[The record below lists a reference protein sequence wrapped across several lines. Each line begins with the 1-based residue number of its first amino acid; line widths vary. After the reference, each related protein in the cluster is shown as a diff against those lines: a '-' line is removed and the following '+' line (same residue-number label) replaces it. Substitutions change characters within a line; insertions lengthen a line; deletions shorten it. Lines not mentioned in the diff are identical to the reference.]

1 MTRKTDNAKKPAAFN
16 TDTVDAPASKE
27 LLVNASTAETGVDKA
42 LVTCDKKPP
51 ATKKA
56 TVQQPVFNVVLEGK
70 GKKLSPKTTYHVFY
84 EVGISEDDDELYLRL
99 SSNEGGG
106 LHSKEWIKVDSIL
119 ELLDQQDDR
128 PFKSTVFKSVFKGAS
143 ANNAAFLAAAIRGE
157 GLGLIGPSEKSVFL
171 HVVTGDYA
179 DRKAALLALN
189 SPK

>member
-1 MTRKTDNAKKPAAFN
+1 MTRKTDNAKKPTAIN
-16 TDTVDAPASKE
+16 TDTVDAPASKKSIAK
-27 LLVNASTAETGVDKA
+27 ASTADTGADKT
-42 LVTCDKKPP
+42 LTTTEKP
-51 ATKKA
+51 AAK
-56 TVQQPVFNVVLEGK
+56 QPIFNIVLEGK
-70 GKKLSPKTTYHVFY
+70 SKKLSPKTTFHVFY
-84 EVGISEDDDELYLRL
+84 EVAVSEDDNELYLRL

-157 GLGLIGPSEKSVFL
+157 GLGLIGASEKSVFL